1 MDCVPEEHKQR
12 RFCAKLGGLDDD
24 DGPGSEHPCI
34 VHLPSAQPFSELSF
48 TDKFHNDQEIQAG
61 ISLRGRMPSS
71 GQSRGEWGEWR
82 IAGEHSIVKESDTVP
97 HMYVQRQ
104 TKRPHE
110 HMSLPPPEYM
120 YSSGSHRYNTCT
132 HLCLCLCASNK
143 QSVKRAGRGISYT
156 GRAQ

>member
-1 MDCVPEEHKQR
+1 MFQKNTSNGG
-12 RFCAKLGGLDDD
+12 FALSWGGGLDDD

-48 TDKFHNDQEIQAG
+48 TGKFHSDQEIQAG

-110 HMSLPPPEYM
+110 HMSLPPEFRCTCVV
-120 YSSGSHRYNTCT
+120 HCT

-143 QSVKRAGRGISYT
+143 QNAKRAGRGISYT